1 MKENVEKY
9 NIMQIEKLKYKIII
23 VCVNVQYFFLLDDSN
38 IVGEVLDYMILVND
52 VDVGGL
58 KRYLLILENVRVM
71 LIRNINVE

>member
-1 MKENVEKY
+1 
-9 NIMQIEKLKYKIII
+9 MQIEKLKYIIII
-23 VCVNVQYFFLLDDSN
+23 VCVNVQYFFLLDDSY

-58 KRYLLILENVRVM
+58 KRYLLILEKVRVM

>member
-1 MKENVEKY
+1 
-9 NIMQIEKLKYKIII
+9 MQIEKLKYIIII

-58 KRYLLILENVRVM
+58 KRYLLILEKVRVM

>member
-1 MKENVEKY
+1 
-9 NIMQIEKLKYKIII
+9 MQIEKLKYKIII
-23 VCVNVQYFFLLDDSN
+23 VCVNVQYFFLLDDSD

>member
-1 MKENVEKY
+1 
-9 NIMQIEKLKYKIII
+9 MQIEKLKYKIII

-38 IVGEVLDYMILVND
+38 IVGDVLDYMILVND

-58 KRYLLILENVRVM
+58 KRYLLILEKVRVM

>member
-1 MKENVEKY
+1 
-9 NIMQIEKLKYKIII
+9 MQIEKLKYKIII

>member
-1 MKENVEKY
+1 
-9 NIMQIEKLKYKIII
+9 MQIEKLKYIIII
-23 VCVNVQYFFLLDDSN
+23 VRVNVQYFFLLDDSN

-58 KRYLLILENVRVM
+58 KRYLLILEKVRVM

>member
-1 MKENVEKY
+1 
-9 NIMQIEKLKYKIII
+9 MQIEKLRYKIII
-23 VCVNVQYFFLLDDSN
+23 VCVNVQYFFLLDDSD

-52 VDVGGL
+52 VDIGGL

>member
-1 MKENVEKY
+1 
-9 NIMQIEKLKYKIII
+9 MQIEKLKYIIII

>member
-1 MKENVEKY
+1 
-9 NIMQIEKLKYKIII
+9 MQIEKLKYIIII

-58 KRYLLILENVRVM
+58 KRYLLILEKERVM
-71 LIRNINVE
+71 LIRNINVDGWLMVLWVL

>member
-1 MKENVEKY
+1 
-9 NIMQIEKLKYKIII
+9 MQIEKLKYIIII

-38 IVGEVLDYMILVND
+38 IVGEVLDYMILFND

-58 KRYLLILENVRVM
+58 KRYLLILEKVRVM